1 MLDSVAQAQALDECA
16 KKAFLLC
23 VQDGM
28 VAGSMDRS
36 ERQRCG
42 RLIKLL
48 KAETERAH
56 YLRQYVASMH
66 LTDNLFHLILM
77 IAQKGTS
84 FGLNFLSQCQ
94 LLKPNRCLFQRE
106 STEQPQFGFKMR
118 TEILLAAHC
127 ST

>member
-1 MLDSVAQAQALDECA
+1 MLRDAKLFDDAVALLEEEPTMLDSVAQAQALDECA

-56 YLRQYVASMH
+56 YLRQYVASMP
-66 LTDNLFHLILM
+66 
-77 IAQKGTS
+77 G
-84 FGLNFLSQCQ
+84 
-94 LLKPNRCLFQRE
+94 
-106 STEQPQFGFKMR
+106 
-118 TEILLAAHC
+118 
-127 ST
+127 